1 LTSCDDSVKFGGVMK
16 IQTKIMGEIDI
27 DDRQVI
33 DFPDGLIGFK
43 KFTSYAL
50 LDAPQ
55 KPYFFLQSME
65 LAELGFILLDP
76 FLFRPDYSVDAGDE
90 VMGSLGVADPEDA
103 LVLSLVTV
111 PPNGGP
117 VTANLMGPLVI
128 GRKARRGAQIVL
140 TDPRW
145 LTKHD
150 VMAELAASRK

>member
-1 LTSCDDSVKFGGVMK
+1 MR
-16 IQTKIMGEIDI
+16 IQTKILGELDI
-27 DDRQVI
+27 DERQI
-33 DFPDGLIGFK
+33 LNFPDGLIGFK

-55 KPYFFLQSME
+55 KPYFFLQSTE

-76 FLFRPDYSVDAGDE
+76 FLFRPDYSVDAADE
-90 VMGSLGVADPEDA
+90 AMVGLGVEGPEDA

-117 VTANLMGPLVI
+117 ITANLMGPLVI

-140 TDPRW
+140 SDPRW
-145 LTKHD
+145 QTKHD

>member
-1 LTSCDDSVKFGGVMK
+1 MK
-16 IQTKIMGEIDI
+16 IQTKIMGELDV
-27 DDRQVI
+27 DERQVI
-33 DFPDGLIGFK
+33 EFPDGLIGFK

-55 KPYFFLQSME
+55 KPYFYLQSME

-76 FLFRPDYSVDAGDE
+76 FLFRPDYLVDATDE
-90 VMGSLGVADPEDA
+90 IMGTLGVTGPEDA
-103 LVLSLVTV
+103 LVLALVTV

-140 TDPRW
+140 ADARW
-145 LTKHD
+145 HTKHD

>member
-1 LTSCDDSVKFGGVMK
+1 MR
-16 IQTKIMGEIDI
+16 IQTKIMGELDI
-27 DDRQVI
+27 DERQII

-43 KFTSYAL
+43 KFNSYAL

-76 FLFRPDYSVDAGDE
+76 FLFRPDYSIDVADE
-90 VMGSLGVADPEDA
+90 AMVSLGVSGPDDA

-111 PPNGGP
+111 PLDGGA
-117 VTANLMGPLVI
+117 VTANLMGPIII

-140 TDPRW
+140 ADPRW
-145 LTKHD
+145 QTKHD

>member
-1 LTSCDDSVKFGGVMK
+1 MR
-16 IQTKIMGEIDI
+16 IQTKIMGELDV

-76 FLFRPDYSVDAGDE
+76 FLFRPDYSID
-90 VMGSLGVADPEDA
+90 VADEAMRAIGVSGPDDA
-103 LVLSLVTV
+103 LVLALVTV
-111 PPNGGP
+111 PPDGGP
-117 VTANLMGPLVI
+117 VTANLMGPLII
-128 GRKARRGAQIVL
+128 GRKARRGAQVIL
-140 TDPRW
+140 TDPKW

>member
-1 LTSCDDSVKFGGVMK
+1 MR
-16 IQTKIMGEIDI
+16 IQTKIMGELDV

-76 FLFRPDYSVDAGDE
+76 FLFRPDYSID
-90 VMGSLGVADPEDA
+90 VADDAMRALGISGPDDA

-111 PPNGGP
+111 PLDGGP

-128 GRKARRGAQIVL
+128 GRKARRGAQVIL

-145 LTKHD
+145 QTKHD